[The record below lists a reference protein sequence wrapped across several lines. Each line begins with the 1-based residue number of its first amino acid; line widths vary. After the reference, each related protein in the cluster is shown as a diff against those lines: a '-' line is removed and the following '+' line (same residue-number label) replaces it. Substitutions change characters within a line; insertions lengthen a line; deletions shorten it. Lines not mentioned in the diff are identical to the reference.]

1 LDKFELENHLSQQ
14 DSTADKSL
22 NLYGLRCPHLL
33 ISVIAAIRSL
43 KPDQNLQIR
52 ATDLNSPSSIR
63 AWSRQSGNEL
73 LDMYQ
78 EDDCFVFLLKRN
90 PKDVAQFDPKQAT
103 TVQKEE
109 SRKLTA
115 DR

>member
-1 LDKFELENHLSQQ
+1 MSHPGSAAYESLDLC
-14 DSTADKSL
+14 
-22 NLYGLRCPHLL
+22 GLRCPHLL
-33 ISVIAAIRSL
+33 ISVIGALRSL
-43 KPDQNLQIR
+43 KPNHKLQIR
-52 ATDLNSPSSIR
+52 ATDLNARSSIT

-90 PKDVAQFDPKQAT
+90 PKEVAPFDSKKAAK
-103 TVQKEE
+103 VQKEE
-109 SRKLTA
+109 GRTLPA